1 MDAIKKLEEKA
12 KIANLRATRIKKLQ
26 SMLTEDSIDSV
37 AHRQSKI
44 KLNQLLNKF
53 DEVAS
58 DGYGSILVKL
68 DGTYDMFG
76 GSSLSSKL
84 YSENYIVNQL
94 KILKFKCEILEDCY
108 DARVYL
114 VTWVDFLLPYH
125 DIVKMNIE

>member
-1 MDAIKKLEEKA
+1 MDVIKKLEEKA
-12 KIANLRATRIKKLQ
+12 KIANIRVTRIKKLQ

-53 DEVAS
+53 DEVSS

-76 GSSLSSKL
+76 CSSLSSRL
-84 YSENYIVNQL
+84 YSENYIVTYNDGRVIRL
-94 KILKFKCEILEDCY
+94 FNPNTVEYFKPLD
-108 DARVYL
+108 V
-114 VTWVDFLLPYH
+114 
-125 DIVKMNIE
+125 N

>member
-1 MDAIKKLEEKA
+1 MDVIKKLEEKA
-12 KIANLRATRIKKLQ
+12 KIANLRVTRIKKLQ

-53 DEVAS
+53 DEVSS

-76 GSSLSSKL
+76 CSSLSSRL
-84 YSENYIVNQL
+84 YSENYIVSQL
-94 KILKFKCEILEDCY
+94 KILKFKCEIFEDCY

-114 VTWVDFLLPYH
+114 VTWVDFLLRYH
-125 DIVKMNIE
+125 EIVKMNIE